1 MTSTFV
7 TVINVLVTTN
17 LKTKIMSNK
26 SFDQLFAE
34 RDAIDQQLKSEQFR
48 KDAVQKVITLIDMY
62 NIKTNELRSVLQ
74 TRSKSSKKA
83 QTANPAA

>member
-1 MTSTFV
+1 
-7 TVINVLVTTN
+7 
-17 LKTKIMSNK
+17 MSNK

-48 KDAVQKVITLIDMY
+48 KDAVQKVITLISMY

-74 TRSKSSKKA
+74 TRSKSPKKA
-83 QTANPAA
+83 KAAKPAA